1 MAYGF
6 TPETDA
12 ERSTTAVQPDAFF
25 PAVTAAEC
33 ASLQNIDTSVDN
45 AVLNNALFLSVL
57 ETNDSL
63 QTWAEQLTSTG
74 EEFTAKA
81 GRAELYKNAV
91 YSSTKAQILRD
102 AISTDRT
109 ADAAEINDADIAA
122 NTANATRY
130 IAIIQGRRA
139 IGVHSV

>member
-12 ERSTTAVQPDAFF
+12 ERSTEAVQPDAFF

-63 QTWAEQLTSTG
+63 QAWAVELAAGISF
-74 EEFTAKA
+74 EAVA

-122 NTANATRY
+122 HTANATRY
-130 IAIIQGRRA
+130 IAMIQGRRA